1 MTDPILE
8 VRGLKKS
15 FGGIVAAKG
24 LSLTLQPNRI
34 TGLVGPNGAGK
45 TTFFNMVGG
54 FIRPDVG
61 EVLFESRIISGK
73 APYEIARLGI
83 GRSFQDVR
91 AFSHLSV
98 LDNVL
103 SAIPD
108 QPGESAAE
116 GLFRPFK
123 VAAATRANRE
133 HARQHLDFV
142 KLAHL
147 EHKMAENLSYG
158 QQKRLVLAR
167 LLAMGARLLLLD
179 EPASGLDPS
188 ALGDMLDVIRA
199 TVALGKTICLIEHNL
214 DVVEALSDWL
224 VFMDQGTVVAE
235 GLPREVLERTDL
247 ADLYFG
253 VRRGGGGSR
262 ATLPEVETR
271 RDVRSTPRS
280 ELGS

>member
-1 MTDPILE
+1 MEQPILE
-8 VRGLKKS
+8 VRDLKKS

-24 LSLTLQPNRI
+24 LSLSLQPNRI

-54 FIRPDVG
+54 FIRPDLG
-61 EVLFESRIISGK
+61 EVLFESQVISGK
-73 APYEIARLGI
+73 RPHEIARLGI

-91 AFSHLSV
+91 AFSRLSV

-108 QPGESAAE
+108 QPGENAAE

-123 VAAATRANRE
+123 VAAVTRANRE
-133 HARQHLDFV
+133 RAREHLSFV
-142 KLAHL
+142 KLSHL
-147 EHKMAENLSYG
+147 EHRLAENLSYG

-188 ALGDMLDVIRA
+188 ALADMMEVIRA
-199 TVALGKTICLIEHNL
+199 TVTLGKTICLIEHNL

-224 VFMDQGTVVAE
+224 VFMDQGALIAE
-235 GLPREVLERTDL
+235 GPPHEVLDRSDL

-253 VRRGGGGSR
+253 VRRGRDAEHGS
-262 ATLPEVETR
+262 ANAEPALEAP
-271 RDVRSTPRS
+271 S
-280 ELGS
+280 GSDSG